1 MQLWRSAGVTGFS
14 KPYLPHHLF
23 LLLVLDY
30 NVKTGWSEILFW
42 IINLLIKISLNV
54 KIAWNLLT
62 LSYCGMG
69 RQTVGDIHNL
79 KTLFFQG
86 WSWKKSSFF
95 FPYGRA
101 HFIVSLFQSLMCS
114 STSAKPPSLFPDS
127 AELWSWLCGTHP
139 LPTLALGLL
148 PLSFLV
154 LICGEHCFSWS
165 FLFFLIILILPIA
178 PHSFPVIFLI
188 PFDDRPNFLN
198 KCSVGQSR
206 ISHQ

>member
-1 MQLWRSAGVTGFS
+1 
-14 KPYLPHHLF
+14 
-23 LLLVLDY
+23 
-30 NVKTGWSEILFW
+30 
-42 IINLLIKISLNV
+42 
-54 KIAWNLLT
+54 
-62 LSYCGMG
+62 MG

-79 KTLFFQG
+79 NTFFFQG

-95 FPYGRA
+95 FPYRRV

-139 LPTLALGLL
+139 LPTLALELL
-148 PLSFLV
+148 PFSFLV

-165 FLFFLIILILPIA
+165 SLFLIILILHFA

-188 PFDDRPNFLN
+188 PFDDGPNFLN
-198 KCSVGQSR
+198 
-206 ISHQ
+206 